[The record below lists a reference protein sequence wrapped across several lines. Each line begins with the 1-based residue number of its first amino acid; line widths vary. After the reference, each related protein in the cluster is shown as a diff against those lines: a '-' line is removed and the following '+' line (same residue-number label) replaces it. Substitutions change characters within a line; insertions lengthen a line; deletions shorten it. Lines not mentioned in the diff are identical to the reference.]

1 MSIYQNKV
9 VEESTYFKD
18 LLGKFK
24 TKEFD
29 LFETWMTL
37 LSNFVEKGILSE
49 GEVNNLVAAYEKI
62 PLIQSFNSRDP
73 ENPKIS
79 KWKSTYILPL
89 LRNKVFR
96 YLKPLSEHILT
107 IKDYNLYILE
117 ICPYIDTDVL
127 NKTVSQLSAE
137 DGKTNDMK
145 ILFKLLKLKG
155 RHIELNG
162 LFNEFVKDIGSEL
175 RKKNLQ

>member
-1 MSIYQNKV
+1 M
-9 VEESTYFKD
+9 
-18 LLGKFK
+18 
-24 TKEFD
+24 
-29 LFETWMTL
+29 
-37 LSNFVEKGILSE
+37 
-49 GEVNNLVAAYEKI
+49 
-62 PLIQSFNSRDP
+62 
-73 ENPKIS
+73 
-79 KWKSTYILPL
+79 
-89 LRNKVFR
+89 
-96 YLKPLSEHILT
+96 
-107 IKDYNLYILE
+107 YILE